1 MGYGCCFF
9 THDMA
14 LRGLHHPRLGCQDVD
29 VSPRFTPGLFRV
41 LILGL
46 AQVRHLVSNAR
57 SLFQGRKDRVMGI
70 TGAKTVDCAG
80 VRIELHNLL
89 AV

>member
-1 MGYGCCFF
+1 
-9 THDMA
+9 MA

-29 VSPRFTPGLFRV
+29 VFPRFTPGLLRV

-46 AQVRHLVSNAR
+46 AQLKSLVSNAR
-57 SLFQGRKDRVMGI
+57 PLFQDRKDRVMGI

-80 VRIELHNLL
+80 VQIELHNLL